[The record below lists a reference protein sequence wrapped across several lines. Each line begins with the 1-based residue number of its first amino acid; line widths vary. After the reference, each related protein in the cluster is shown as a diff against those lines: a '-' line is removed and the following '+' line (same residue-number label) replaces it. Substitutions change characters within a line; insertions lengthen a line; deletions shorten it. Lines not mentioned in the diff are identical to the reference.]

1 MMLCTG
7 NPEHVTV
14 ASAIRRKFPN
24 AKFASRATGFDLR
37 FWTPGSEDFF
47 RKQIKDYKIFINSS
61 FICGG
66 GQQALLEATWD
77 EWSKNNING
86 HIINIGSSAE
96 WMGVTDIPSDSIYG
110 TYSIQKRS
118 LRDRSLQ
125 LNKKNGIKTSHIIA
139 GGLNDG
145 KPEHAT
151 WLSLDS
157 LANTIEWIINHE
169 ENIPLLEIQT
179 GA

>member
-1 MMLCTG
+1 MLCTG
-7 NPEHVTV
+7 NPDHTTV

-37 FWTPGSEDFF
+37 FWTPGSEEFF
-47 RKQIKDYKIFINSS
+47 RKEINNYNIFINSS
-61 FICGG
+61 FICSG
-66 GQQALLEATWD
+66 GQLALLETTWS
-77 EWSKNNING
+77 EWTKNNIKG

-96 WMGVTDIPSDSIYG
+96 WMGVTSIPLDSVFG

-125 LNKKNGIKTSHIIA
+125 LNSKKGVKTSHIIA

-145 KPEHAT
+145 KPENAKG
-151 WLSLDS
+151 LSLDS
-157 LANTIEWIINHE
+157 LANTIDWIIHQSD
-169 ENIPLLEIQT
+169 NIPLLEIQ
-179 GA
+179 ANV